1 MSSTGKNWTPV
12 FTDLAFAEPTTE
24 PTTEAFRLHLFLRF
38 AFDMLAY
45 LRTFLFLLCQ
55 LSQ

>member
-1 MSSTGKNWTPV
+1 M
-12 FTDLAFAEPTTE
+12 FTDLAIAEPAAQ
-24 PTTEAFRLHLFLRF
+24 PVTEAFSLQLFLRF